1 MSNSNKLLWLKRIL
15 AVKVIYTLV
24 FSGLPL
30 LLYPTTLLQW
40 FGLPMPDQLIYM
52 RLMGAIAT
60 AVGVAYWY
68 AYKDPVHNIAIL
80 RAGIVDNGLVSLVFI
95 IFIVFYNFRNI
106 TFLISLPLTLFFFLS
121 FILLI
126 PKTEAA

>member
-1 MSNSNKLLWLKRIL
+1 
-15 AVKVIYTLV
+15 
-24 FSGLPL
+24 
-30 LLYPTTLLQW
+30 W
-40 FGLPMPDQLIYM
+40 FGLPMPDQPIYM
-52 RLMGAIAT
+52 RLMGAVVT
-60 AVGVAYWY
+60 AIGVAYWY